1 LYRPLSLD
9 EAFARVYRSLPLGNP
24 DKLKEAAM
32 QRKAIGSVIVFVLLG
47 ALAVS
52 QAQQA
57 QESYLDVFTVQVKP
71 DRRADFDAISRKIAA
86 ANRQNKG
93 DTWIA
98 METVYG
104 PGDRVSFVS
113 TRNSYGEVESA
124 MGVFMGALQKTYGK
138 AATDKMFQ
146 DLSQCTVSSR
156 SEIRRRRWE
165 LSSNAPS
172 DPAAFAKLL
181 AESRWLRTNVVHVRP
196 GQIATFEALLKDM
209 KAARE
214 KATPPLTVLVSQAVA
229 GQEGTVFYVTMLQ
242 SSLAGFDAI
251 PPIQQTLGD
260 EGYANFLKTNA
271 EAVSGTETVINRFLP
286 ELSNA
291 PEQVASIAPDF
302 WRPKSTV
309 AANPKTAAKPP
320 MANAAET
327 GKLEDKDKKH

>member
-1 LYRPLSLD
+1 
-9 EAFARVYRSLPLGNP
+9 
-24 DKLKEAAM
+24 M
-32 QRKAIGSVIVFVLLG
+32 QRKAIGSVIAFVLLG
-47 ALAVS
+47 ALAVG

-57 QESYLDVFTVQVKP
+57 QESYLDVFIVQVKP
-71 DRRADFDAISRKIAA
+71 DKRADFDAIGRKIAV

-124 MGVFMGALQKTYGK
+124 MGAFMGALQKTYGK
-138 AATDKMFQ
+138 GATDKLFQ

-156 SEIRRRRWE
+156 SEIRRRRWD
-165 LSSNAPS
+165 LSSNAPA
-172 DPAAFAKLL
+172 DAAAFAKLI
-181 AESRWLRTNVVHVRP
+181 AESRWLRTTVVHVRP
-196 GQIATFEALLKDM
+196 GEIATFEALLKDV

-214 KATPPLTVLVSQAVA
+214 KASPPLTVLVSQAVA
-229 GQEGTVFYVTMLQ
+229 GQEGTVFYITTPQ
-242 SSLAGFDAI
+242 RSLAGFDAI

-260 EGYANFLKTNA
+260 EGYAKFLKASA
-271 EAVSGTETVINRFLP
+271 EAVSGTESVINRFLP

-302 WRPKSTV
+302 WRPKSMV
-309 AANPKTAAKPP
+309 AADAKTASKGPKV
-320 MANAAET
+320 NAADT
-327 GKLEDKDKKH
+327 GKLEDKDNKH

>member
-1 LYRPLSLD
+1 MPSLEKLQRPI
-9 EAFARVYRSLPLGNP
+9 ARR
-24 DKLKEAAM
+24 
-32 QRKAIGSVIVFVLLG
+32 
-47 ALAVS
+47 
-52 QAQQA
+52 
-57 QESYLDVFTVQVKP
+57 
-71 DRRADFDAISRKIAA
+71 
-86 ANRQNKG
+86 KG
-93 DTWIA
+93 DTWLA

-104 PGDRVSFVS
+104 PGDRVSFIS

-124 MGVFMGALQKTYGK
+124 MGAFMGALQKTYGK
-138 AATDKMFQ
+138 APTDKMFQ
-146 DLSQCTVSSR
+146 DVSQCTVSSR
-156 SEIRRRRWE
+156 SEIRRRRWD

-196 GQIATFEALLKDM
+196 GQIATFEALLKDV

-214 KATPPLTVLVSQAVA
+214 NATPPLTVLVSQAVA
-229 GQEGTVFYVTMLQ
+229 GQEGTVFYVTTLQ

-260 EGYANFLKTNA
+260 EGYAKFLKANA

-302 WRPKSTV
+302 WRPKSTA
-309 AANPKTAAKPP
+309 AANPKTAAKAP
-320 MANAAET
+320 MSNAAET